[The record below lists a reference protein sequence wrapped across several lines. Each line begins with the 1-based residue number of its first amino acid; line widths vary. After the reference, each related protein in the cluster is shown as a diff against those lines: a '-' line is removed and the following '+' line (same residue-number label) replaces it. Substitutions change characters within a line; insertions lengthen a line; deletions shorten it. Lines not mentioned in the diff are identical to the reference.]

1 MAEFQEEKLKLDKVE
16 WLTQY
21 VQGIR
26 RMHTE
31 ANFAAFQLSIIF
43 YVNLND
49 LFISLSLFFIFCLP
63 EKSEDLP
70 QITGKSS
77 FLMESSENPT
87 LIYPILAQLNL
98 ILMQDQKKFPKLYN
112 ISWL

>member
-1 MAEFQEEKLKLDKVE
+1 MAEFQEKKLKLDKLE

-21 VQGIR
+21 VRGIG

-49 LFISLSLFFIFCLP
+49 FIHLTIRVLHFLSSRKIRRSP
-63 EKSEDLP
+63 S
-70 QITGKSS
+70 
-77 FLMESSENPT
+77 N
-87 LIYPILAQLNL
+87 NR
-98 ILMQDQKKFPKLYN
+98 
-112 ISWL
+112 